1 MLVQERGKRTRAGTP
16 RGPLRALV
24 LPLCGKDRAQSAERK
39 RSAPRALRNDAR
51 DKFSRPAR
59 KCATRKTDEP
69 IKKCAALRAAHL
81 KAAIR
86 LEFAVSIAGSMQ
98 GARNARFSPELTV
111 CWERRRRKSWQGVRR
126 VS

>member
-16 RGPLRALV
+16 RGPLRALL

-39 RSAPRALRNDAR
+39 RSVPRALRNDAR
-51 DKFSRPAR
+51 
-59 KCATRKTDEP
+59 KCAARKTDEP
-69 IKKCAALRAAHL
+69 IEKCAALRAAHL
-81 KAAIR
+81 KATVR